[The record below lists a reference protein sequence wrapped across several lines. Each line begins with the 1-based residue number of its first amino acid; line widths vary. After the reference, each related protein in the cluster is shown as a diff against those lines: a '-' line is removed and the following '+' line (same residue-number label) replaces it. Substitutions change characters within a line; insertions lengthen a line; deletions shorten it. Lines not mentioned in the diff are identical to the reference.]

1 MSDIASRIRRLR
13 ETTDLDQRSAADLA
27 GLSQTTWSRI
37 ESGDRAPKLG
47 EVVGIAAALGCLTST
62 ILGNGEIGERLT
74 TVMRKSEDEVD
85 ADSVTEDLQFL
96 LETEADLHAAGFLE

>member
-27 GLSQTTWSRI
+27 GLSQATWSRI
-37 ESGDRAPKLG
+37 ESGDRTPKLG

-62 ILGNGEIGERLT
+62 ILDNGEIGERLT
-74 TVMRKSEDEVD
+74 TVMRKSVDEVD
-85 ADSVTEDLQFL
+85 AESVAEDLQFL